1 MQTKKQ
7 KTVPQHSHL
16 RIIGTSDDFEIAIL
30 EQVGKEDFPDLI
42 DVSESLAEKF
52 GPSARLN
59 STTIRKY
66 FNYPQTYP
74 FVARRHEQI
83 IGYII
88 GVPLER
94 FAKDVWAQY
103 DRNLGKK
110 NTVYTYAFAVKKQY
124 HKTGYAKMLKRLYY
138 NWMRKRD
145 VEYISGHVILGTT
158 KLFNGEAEVIQTF
171 ENWHGTGKTF
181 EYYRRKLQTT
191 SQVVS

>member
-1 MQTKKQ
+1 MQTKAQ
-7 KTVPQHSHL
+7 KKIPEYSDIRV
-16 RIIGTSDDFEIAIL
+16 IGTSGDLEIAIL
-30 EQVGKEDFPDLI
+30 EQVGKNAFPDLI
-42 DVSESLAEKF
+42 EVSESLADKF

-59 STTIRKY
+59 PKTIRKY

-74 FVARRHEQI
+74 FIARCNDQI
-83 IGYII
+83 VGYII

-138 NWMRKRD
+138 NWMRKRE

-158 KLFNGEAEVIQTF
+158 RRFNGEAEIIQTF

-181 EYYRRKLQTT
+181 EYYRRKLQTN
-191 SQVVS
+191 SQVAS